1 MNLVP
6 LHTGSEHV
14 SAKMRTRL
22 ECLWIS
28 MGCTGVY
35 VCLYAYGC
43 YVLVL
48 RFSLLSPVSC
58 ELYVKMCEKSAL
70 WQNFVNL
77 Y

>member
-28 MGCTGVY
+28 MGCI
-35 VCLYAYGC
+35 YAYGY